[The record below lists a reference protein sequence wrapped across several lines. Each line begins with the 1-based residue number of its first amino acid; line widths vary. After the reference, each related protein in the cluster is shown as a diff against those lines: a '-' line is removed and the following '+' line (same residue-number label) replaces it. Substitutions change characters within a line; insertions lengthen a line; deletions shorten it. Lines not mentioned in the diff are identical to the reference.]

1 MKTLSKSPSRFD
13 LRAHPKVARYLV
25 FTVLVAFV
33 ALPAAVPA
41 VSASPGAYGSSSLKG
56 TYVWSGLLKFGAPLP
71 IPGLLVDGAPP
82 HDQVSPGEVVGI
94 WAAILG
100 TMTFDGSGNV
110 TGFEDVVKTGEIVP
124 LPPVPFESLPPFPEV
139 GSGVYSVSETGVVG
153 IQLTGRDPSS
163 PEGQVDFEFDL
174 HCVIQHRHHEMQ
186 CVPARFKTFFVDPNG
201 FASPITGVFTMKRQ
215 H

>member
-71 IPGLLVDGAPP
+71 IPGLFVDGAPP

-110 TGFEDVVKTGEIVP
+110 TDNPKPGWKPSREKLAVKRPSGQVTRKSAITARP
-124 LPPVPFESLPPFPEV
+124 SPPPTAAPCTAAT
-139 GSGVYSVSETGVVG
+139 TGV
-153 IQLTGRDPSS
+153 S
-163 PEGQVDFEFDL
+163 
-174 HCVIQHRHHEMQ
+174 
-186 CVPARFKTFFVDPNG
+186 ARNSRT
-201 FASPITGVFTMKRQ
+201 ASR
-215 H
+215 

>member
-1 MKTLSKSPSRFD
+1 MKTLLKLPSRFD
-13 LRAHPKVARYLV
+13 LRVHPKAARYLM
-25 FTVLVAFV
+25 FAGLVALA
-33 ALPAAVPA
+33 ALPAAVPS
-41 VSASPGAYGSSSLKG
+41 VNASPGAYDSQSLKG
-56 TYVWSGLLKFGAPLP
+56 THVWSGLLKFGAPVP
-71 IPGLLVDGAPP
+71 IPALLVDGTPP

-110 TGFEDVVKTGEIVP
+110 TGYDDVVKSGELVP
-124 LPPVPFESLPPFPEV
+124 LPPVPFESLPPFPEL
-139 GSGVYSVSETGVVG
+139 GSGVYSVSKAGVVG
-153 IQLTGRDPSS
+153 IQLTGRDASS

-186 CVPARFKTFFVDPNG
+186 CVPARFKTFLVDPNG

-215 H
+215 R